1 MTIVTEL
8 AAMAA
13 GLQSDNRSDTAN
25 SKERI
30 FFFITNYGTSPG
42 KAFQALPKNTPGR
55 RAHRRPGASFLFL
68 MEWAE
73 LRPLQSVVHHV
84 QVVIV
89 IAEDGVAVVNGHAA

>member
-30 FFFITNYGTSPG
+30 FFFITNYGTS
-42 KAFQALPKNTPGR
+42 QAKPSRLCRKIPL
-55 RAHRRPGASFLFL
+55 A
-68 MEWAE
+68 AE
-73 LRPLQSVVHHV
+73 H
-84 QVVIV
+84 I
-89 IAEDGVAVVNGHAA
+89 GG

>member
-42 KAFQALPKNTPGR
+42 KAFQIPLAAEHIGGQALRFSSSWSGR
-55 RAHRRPGASFLFL
+55 SSAHSS
-68 MEWAE
+68 
-73 LRPLQSVVHHV
+73 QSCTTYRWL
-84 QVVIV
+84 
-89 IAEDGVAVVNGHAA
+89 